1 MATLGNK
8 LIEAYKDQLHCD
20 VNIKLRDGE
29 IQAHRIVLV
38 LGADWFKARLSE
50 KWDSESNVITCD
62 VHSGDVTKS
71 MIEFLYTSEV
81 EISVK
86 NIEDIYQIADYYSVK
101 DLLQKC
107 INFMKQSISIKNSL
121 KILKIAHTN
130 EIASIKAQCLQ
141 FVDIHIEELLRPAT
155 EEFLDIPFELLINI
169 ISRDSL
175 CLNEELLFVN
185 INIWMNMV
193 REQDRGNLWEEVIPH
208 IRFGRMSMDFFL
220 DKIVKKSILEDA
232 LALQIM
238 RQLSILDDPLPLQY
252 TKMRQSITCNDI
264 VVNRFMNCSSEST
277 WVVDNTLDGDRIS
290 FTINLENMKLKGLVV
305 YGKAGACSLF
315 TVMLYSE
322 NGQTLLGKTQLKQ
335 QCPNEPSISVIFPT
349 SVLLLRDTVYTVVL
363 KIMGGPTSYGLGG
376 LSTALFVLGENTT
389 LAVKFL
395 EPGCGN
401 TNVRTGQIKGLI
413 FKHV

>member
-1 MATLGNK
+1 M
-8 LIEAYKDQLHCD
+8 
-20 VNIKLRDGE
+20 
-29 IQAHRIVLV
+29 
-38 LGADWFKARLSE
+38 
-50 KWDSESNVITCD
+50 
-62 VHSGDVTKS
+62 
-71 MIEFLYTSEV
+71 
-81 EISVK
+81 
-86 NIEDIYQIADYYSVK
+86 
-101 DLLQKC
+101 
-107 INFMKQSISIKNSL
+107 

-130 EIASIKAQCLQ
+130 QTASIKAQCLQ

-155 EEFLDIPFELLINI
+155 EEFLDIPFELLIYI

-185 INIWMNMV
+185 INIWMSMV

-238 RQLSILDDPLPLQY
+238 RQLSKLDDPLPLQY

-277 WVVDNTLDGDRIS
+277 WVVDNTVDGDRIS

-315 TVMLYSE
+315 SVMLYSE

-335 QCPNEPSISVIFPT
+335 QCPNEPSIPVIFPT
-349 SVLLLRDTVYTVVL
+349 PVLLLRDTVYTVVL
-363 KIMGGPTSYGLGG
+363 KIMGDPTSYGLGG